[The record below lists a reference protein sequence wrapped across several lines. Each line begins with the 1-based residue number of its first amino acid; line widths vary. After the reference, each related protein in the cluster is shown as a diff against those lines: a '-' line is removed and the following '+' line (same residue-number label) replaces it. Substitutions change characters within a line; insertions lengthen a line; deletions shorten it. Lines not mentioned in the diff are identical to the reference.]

1 MKMKG
6 LYKDFLK
13 PKEKIPK
20 RVDVLVTLSTFAVI
34 GVAWCLCTYT
44 GFIPPLFLPT
54 PDRVLRDLYNF
65 FIHENFI
72 VDVLHS
78 SFRILMGFFIASCVA
93 IPVGVLSGTYKVVHA
108 MTDKIINF
116 FRYLPVAALIPLFIL
131 WLGIGDAEK
140 IAVVS
145 VGVFYLTALM
155 ATDTV
160 AAVPKELLDS
170 AYTLGATQKE
180 ILFKVI
186 IPACLP
192 ELIENMSISMGA
204 AWTYLVVAELIAANS
219 GIGFQII
226 DAMRGLFVGKIFAA
240 LLVVGFLGVLFAS
253 IFRLI
258 NRIFFPWYSY
268 GGWEE

>member
-1 MKMKG
+1 MKKKELWKG
-6 LYKDFLK
+6 IFK
-13 PKEKIPK
+13 PKENIPK
-20 RVDVLVTLSTFAVI
+20 KIEILITLSTFATLGLI
-34 GVAWCLCTYT
+34 WCLLTYT
-44 GFIPPLFLPT
+44 RFIPPLFLPT

-65 FIHENFI
+65 FVHENFI
-72 VDVLHS
+72 VDVGHS
-78 SFRILMGFFIASCVA
+78 TFRILMGFLIACGLA
-93 IPVGVLSGTYKVVHA
+93 IPLGVLSGTYKFVHA
-108 MTDKIINF
+108 MADKMINF

-131 WLGIGDAEK
+131 WLGIDDAEK
-140 IAVVS
+140 IAVVA

-160 AAVPKELLDS
+160 AGVPKELLDI
-170 AYTLGATQKE
+170 AYTLGATRRE

-192 ELIENMSISMGA
+192 GLIENMSISMGA

-226 DAMRGLFVGKIFAA
+226 DSMRGLFVGKIFAC
-240 LLVVGFLGVLFAS
+240 LLVIGFLGVFFAS

-258 NRIFFPWYSY
+258 NRVFFPWYSY